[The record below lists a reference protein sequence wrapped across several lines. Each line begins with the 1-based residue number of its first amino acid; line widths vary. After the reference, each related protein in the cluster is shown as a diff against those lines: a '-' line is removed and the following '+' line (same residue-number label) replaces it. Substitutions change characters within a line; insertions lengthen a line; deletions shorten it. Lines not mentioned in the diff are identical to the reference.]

1 MTNLRHFEKQWLLF
15 SHISIQRLNLFSIKV
30 YFSIDI
36 TAFPNLDPSHKEFTS
51 DHTLNLRWYDPR
63 LIFRDLNN
71 KTTFNKLDSKSK
83 KYIWK
88 PQLAFLNA
96 LGPTTEEQSLHDEFT
111 SVTLNKENKAY
122 LDEDISLPREGK
134 VPQIQLNEF
143 IFLINNIHYTWTR
156 QPMHINTYLIS
167 SSSALWRE
175 KLHLVEKEIHSTIH
189 LQL

>member
-1 MTNLRHFEKQWLLF
+1 MTNLRHFEKQWLF
-15 SHISIQRLNLFSIKV
+15 KKYFKSKIKFFCIKV

-122 LDEDISLPREGK
+122 LDEDISLPREGN
-134 VPQIQLNEF
+134 VPHIQLNKL
-143 IFLINNIHYTWTR
+143 IFLINIHYTWTR
-156 QPMHINTYLIS
+156 
-167 SSSALWRE
+167 
-175 KLHLVEKEIHSTIH
+175 
-189 LQL
+189 